1 MVSGEVILEDDS
13 TKQIA
18 VKILKEGVSREAS
31 DDFKREVQIMSSF
44 DHENI
49 LKLVGIVVIGW
60 YSPTVNSLNC
70 FIFHV
75 FYNFTA
81 R

>member
-1 MVSGEVILEDDS
+1 MDDDS
-13 TKQIA
+13 TRQVA

-49 LKLVGIVVIGW
+49 LKLVGIVVIGK
-60 YSPTVNSLNC
+60 SNVDSLKY
-70 FIFHV
+70 IIL
-75 FYNFTA
+75 A
-81 R
+81 L